1 MITWKDFILD
11 DVIGAV
17 LSPEIFEDENLLKV
31 SRKPRTTRTSDM
43 DVADRVAL
51 IQETRHASE
60 PKRNSNTGCVRPAD
74 GLESLET
81 SQPTPRD
88 GSVAGDDG
96 LRRRGAG

>member
-1 MITWKDFILD
+1 MIAWKDFVFD
-11 DVIGAV
+11 DVMGAV
-17 LSPEIFEDENLLKV
+17 LSPEIFENDDLLKV
-31 SRKPRTTRTSDM
+31 SRKPRTTRTSNM

-81 SQPTPRD
+81 SQLNHRD
-88 GSVAGDDG
+88 VDVAGDDG